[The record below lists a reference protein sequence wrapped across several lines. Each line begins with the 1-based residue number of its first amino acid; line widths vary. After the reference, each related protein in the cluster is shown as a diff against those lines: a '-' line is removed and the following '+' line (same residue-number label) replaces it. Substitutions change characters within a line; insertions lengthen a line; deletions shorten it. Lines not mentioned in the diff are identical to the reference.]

1 MQQLNILTQRLNS
14 KLKVE
19 RLDTYYLVLLIWVDM
34 QVTV

>member
-1 MQQLNILTQRLNS
+1 MQQLNSLTQRLNS

-19 RLDTYYLVLLIWVDM
+19 RLDRYYLILLIWVDM